1 MSKRLNKYMSE
12 IGYCSRREADRLID
26 AGRIKVNGDVATIG
40 TKIEEPISIL
50 VDDKPV
56 KKEIESVYIVL
67 NKPVGITSTTNHK
80 DPTNVVDYIKFPQR
94 IFMIG
99 RLDKDSE
106 GLLLLTNDGDI
117 VNKILR
123 SENNH
128 EKEYIVTVQN
138 PINRGFIK
146 NMSRGVTVLGKK
158 TKPAIVKYINKNT
171 FSIVLTEGMNRQI
184 RRMVSALDNRVISLV
199 RVRIMNITNKN
210 LNVGDWRFL
219 TKEEIASIKAE
230 TEADE

>member
-1 MSKRLNKYMSE
+1 
-12 IGYCSRREADRLID
+12 
-26 AGRIKVNGDVATIG
+26 
-40 TKIEEPISIL
+40 
-50 VDDKPV
+50 
-56 KKEIESVYIVL
+56 
-67 NKPVGITSTTNHK
+67 K
-80 DPTNVVDYIKFPQR
+80 DPTNVVDYIKFPTR

-128 EKEYIVTVQN
+128 EKEYVVTVQK
-138 PINRGFIK
+138 PITNHFIS
-146 NMSRGVTVLGKK
+146 NMRSGVEILGKK
-158 TKPAIVKYINKNT
+158 TKPAKVKAINQNT

-184 RRMVSALDNRVISLV
+184 RRMCSTLGYRVTSLV

-210 LNVGDWRFL
+210 LDTGDWRFL
-219 TKEEIASIKAE
+219 TKEEIASIKAQ
-230 TEADE
+230 TIGDD